1 MRAWR
6 WILATL
12 LIGVVA
18 AAPATA
24 ATGRTEALSPQT
36 QTNLVAAAHGEAF
49 AHAKYW
55 AYAQEAR
62 GAGHPAIAHLFLQTS
77 GDEFSDHFLRL
88 AAMAGIVGSNAQN
101 LRDAITGEGSEATTI
116 YPGFAAQAKA
126 QGDQPAAELWKELAG
141 DEALHRDAFAQAL
154 QAITH
159 PSSGV
164 KVPAGPNVTPFP
176 ITAGQPQSTG
186 VTLENLFATLHGE
199 SFANAKYMAYGLHA
213 RHTGNGRLA
222 QLWQRTANVEL
233 MEHFAEAAMLA
244 GLVGD
249 TATNLR
255 DAIKGEIDE
264 ATNVY
269 IGYAQQAAA
278 AGDHAAARLFAELAG
293 DEAGHAFGFV
303 QALQALELPR

>member
-1 MRAWR
+1 M
-6 WILATL
+6 
-12 LIGVVA
+12 
-18 AAPATA
+18 
-24 ATGRTEALSPQT
+24 
-36 QTNLVAAAHGEAF
+36 
-49 AHAKYW
+49 
-55 AYAQEAR
+55 
-62 GAGHPAIAHLFLQTS
+62 
-77 GDEFSDHFLRL
+77 
-88 AAMAGIVGSNAQN
+88 
-101 LRDAITGEGSEATTI
+101 
-116 YPGFAAQAKA
+116 
-126 QGDQPAAELWKELAG
+126 
-141 DEALHRDAFAQAL
+141 
-154 QAITH
+154 
-159 PSSGV
+159 

-213 RHTGNGRLA
+213 RDTGNGRLA
-222 QLWQRTANVEL
+222 RLWQRTANVEL